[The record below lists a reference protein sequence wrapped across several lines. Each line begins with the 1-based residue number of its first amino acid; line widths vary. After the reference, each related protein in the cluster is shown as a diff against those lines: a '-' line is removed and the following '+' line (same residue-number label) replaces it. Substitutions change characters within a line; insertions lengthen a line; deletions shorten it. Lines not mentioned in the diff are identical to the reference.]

1 MTTRLHPDTMRE
13 ALKRV
18 PFLSSFDAATLDA
31 VGSMLGARRL
41 DEGQALYRQGEQGD
55 SMMIVVSGRLAVR
68 VRSSSSPRATA
79 AVLPPGGERSSLPR
93 MDGAQQSSQETDEIE
108 VAAVYPGEVVGE
120 MACVDP
126 GPRSASVVATKASQV
141 LELSRTTLRTFLDHA
156 PKVAVAVVG
165 AVIGLLARRVRDTNG
180 RIEAEMGRR
189 GITTGCRVTAALPP
203 LTGVGQEDGRVDL
216 RQVACLK
223 GFSNAELEAL
233 VKVAPPKSYGDGT
246 VLCREGE
253 PGDSCFIVAKG
264 VVIIVRVV
272 AGMER
277 VMAVLEAGSLVGQM
291 ALVDRSPRSATV
303 CVRGE
308 AVVLTLHQRAFG
320 QLLSN
325 VHPFA
330 VKFQEQ
336 IAVAGTRQLRLANQR
351 FAGLVERSPVTAT
364 VPAVTTAQVATPGRS
379 GSPAPSAGPAPTRRS
394 GPPQSSRPH
403 SSAPPPSPLDPRP
416 RSEDERMADML
427 TYMQTALGEWNMS
440 LEDMESVKFETPEAM
455 RGARPRP

>member
-1 MTTRLHPDTMRE
+1 MSTRLHPDTMRE

-18 PFLSSFDAATLDA
+18 PFLSTFDAATLDA

-41 DEGQALYRQGEQGD
+41 EEGQSLYREGEPGD
-55 SMMIVVSGRLAVR
+55 SMMIVVSGRLAVK
-68 VRSSSSPRATA
+68 VRSRSSPRATSAVMA
-79 AVLPPGGERSSLPR
+79 A
-93 MDGAQQSSQETDEIE
+93 TDEVD

-126 GPRSASVVATKASQV
+126 GPRSASVVATKTSQV
-141 LELSRTTLRTFLDHA
+141 LELSRTTLRTFIDHA

-180 RIEAEMGRR
+180 RIETEMGRR
-189 GITTGCRVTAALPP
+189 GIATGSRMSTALPP
-203 LTGVGQEDGRVDL
+203 LSGVGQDDGRVDL

-233 VKVAPPKSYGDGT
+233 VKVAPPKSYADGT

-264 VVIIVRVV
+264 VVTIVRSVG
-272 AGMER
+272 GMER
-277 VMAVLEAGSLVGQM
+277 VMAVLEGGSLVGQM

-303 CVRGE
+303 RVRGE
-308 AVVLTLHQRAFG
+308 AVVLTLHQRAFD

-351 FAGLVERSPVTAT
+351 FAGLIERPPVTGT
-364 VPAVTTAQVATPGRS
+364 HPAVSVAE
-379 GSPAPSAGPAPTRRS
+379 APSVSRPAAASPLGPKAGPPPARGPLPPRDPTLE
-394 GPPQSSRPH
+394 G
-403 SSAPPPSPLDPRP
+403 RP

-427 TYMQTALGEWNMS
+427 TYMQTALGEWNLS
-440 LEDMESVKFETPEAM
+440 LEDIEDVTFETPDAM